1 MVQTTY
7 YDPTFSDSP
16 FFYDRQTSSLA
27 QRKDG
32 RLADHFNRKVSY
44 YHPKDVGLYHYG
56 PLHPMKPFRLTL
68 TNELVLGYGLH
79 DYMSV
84 YSPRKATSEEITQF
98 HSEDYID
105 YLSRVTPASLAAD
118 IDVNR
123 VLPAEAQIHT
133 HRIGDDDCPA
143 FSGLFNFCQ
152 QYAGAS
158 LAAARKLNIGATD
171 IAINWSGGLHHA
183 KKGEASGF
191 CYVNDI
197 VLAILEL
204 LRLHPRVLYIDIDIH
219 HGDGVQ
225 EAFYRSNR
233 VLTVSF
239 HKFGDH
245 FFPGTGDVTETGLNE
260 GKYFSLNVPLQDG
273 IDDQSYVQLFKDV
286 MGPTINTFQ
295 PSVIVLQCGA
305 DSLGLDRLGSF
316 NLSIKAHGECVGF
329 IKQFNLP
336 LLVVGGGG
344 YRQSSVSRC
353 WTYETS
359 VLAGVSISPTLPTTL
374 YNGYFPGMEL
384 HPTLN
389 NSHLIPNKNTYAD
402 LEALKRK
409 IHEQLRVLNGAPSIQ
424 MQEIPPSITG
434 LTEEG
439 DDAEAD
445 EDEDQREE
453 ERDGYLWGINSG
465 RQYVF
470 KK

>member
-1 MVQTTY
+1 
-7 YDPTFSDSP
+7 
-16 FFYDRQTSSLA
+16 
-27 QRKDG
+27 
-32 RLADHFNRKVSY
+32 
-44 YHPKDVGLYHYG
+44 
-56 PLHPMKPFRLTL
+56 MKPFRLTL

-79 DYMSV
+79 EYMSIFA
-84 YSPRKATSEEITQF
+84 PRKATSDEITQF
-98 HSEDYID
+98 HSDDYID
-105 YLSRVTPASLAAD
+105 YLSRVTPASLSAD
-118 IDVNR
+118 LDANR
-123 VLPAEAQIHT
+123 ILPSDSQIHT

-171 IAINWSGGLHHA
+171 IAVNWSGGLHHA

-239 HKFGDH
+239 HKFGDQ

-273 IDDQSYVQLFKDV
+273 IDDQTYVTLFKDV

-336 LLVVGGGG
+336 LLVLGGGG

-359 VLAGVSISPTLPTTL
+359 VLAGVTISPTLPSTL
-374 YNGYFPGMEL
+374 YNAYFPGMEL

-389 NSHLIPNKNTYAD
+389 NSHLIPNKNTYSD

-409 IHEQLRVLNGAPSIQ
+409 IFEQLRVLNGAPSIQ

-434 LTEEG
+434 QTEEG
-439 DDAEAD
+439 DDALAD
-445 EDEDQREE
+445 EEDDEYEE
-453 ERDGYLWGINSG
+453 QRDGYLWNGNSSNIG
-465 RQYVF
+465 YVY
-470 KK
+470 KR

>member
-1 MVQTTY
+1 
-7 YDPTFSDSP
+7 
-16 FFYDRQTSSLA
+16 
-27 QRKDG
+27 
-32 RLADHFNRKVSY
+32 
-44 YHPKDVGLYHYG
+44 
-56 PLHPMKPFRLTL
+56 MKPFRLTL

-79 DYMSV
+79 EYMSIFA
-84 YSPRKATSEEITQF
+84 PRKATSDEITRF
-98 HSEDYID
+98 HSDDYID
-105 YLSRVTPASLAAD
+105 YLSRYASSAAMKPVSTDLKPGAFRRNRVTPASLSAD
-118 IDVNR
+118 IEANR
-123 VLPAEAQIHT
+123 ILPGDSQIHT

-143 FSGLFNFCQ
+143 FSGLFDFCQ

-171 IAINWSGGLHHA
+171 IAVNWSGGLHHA

-204 LRLHPRVLYIDIDIH
+204 LRMHPRVLYIDIDIH

-239 HKFGDH
+239 HKFGDQ

-273 IDDQSYVQLFKDV
+273 IDDQTYVTLFKDV

-329 IKQFNLP
+329 IKQFGLP

-359 VLAGVSISPTLPTTL
+359 VLAGVNISPTLPSTL
-374 YNGYFPGMEL
+374 YNAYFPGMEL

-389 NSHLIPNKNTYAD
+389 NSLLIPNKNTYSD

-434 LTEEG
+434 QTEEG
-439 DDAEAD
+439 DDAL
-445 EDEDQREE
+445 EDEEEDALEE
-453 ERDGYLWGINSG
+453 ERDGYLWNGNSSNIH
-465 RQYVF
+465 YVY
-470 KK
+470 KR

>member
-1 MVQTTY
+1 MS
-7 YDPTFSDSP
+7 FS
-16 FFYDRQTSSLA
+16 F
-27 QRKDG
+27 
-32 RLADHFNRKVSY
+32 
-44 YHPKDVGLYHYG
+44 
-56 PLHPMKPFRLTL
+56 
-68 TNELVLGYGLH
+68 
-79 DYMSV
+79 
-84 YSPRKATSEEITQF
+84 
-98 HSEDYID
+98 
-105 YLSRVTPASLAAD
+105 PASYP
-118 IDVNR
+118 I
-123 VLPAEAQIHT
+123 
-133 HRIGDDDCPA
+133 
-143 FSGLFNFCQ
+143 
-152 QYAGAS
+152 S
-158 LAAARKLNIGATD
+158 LTRPQP
-171 IAINWSGGLHHA
+171 
-183 KKGEASGF
+183 
-191 CYVNDI
+191 C
-197 VLAILEL
+197 
-204 LRLHPRVLYIDIDIH
+204 RLHPRVLYIDIDIH

-445 EDEDQREE
+445 KEEDRREE

-465 RQYVF
+465 RQHVY
-470 KK
+470 KR